1 MRLPFDRVAGLAALL
16 ALAAC
21 TTTPAPPTAEAGP
34 APLVLISLDAF
45 RADYLDRGDTPNL
58 DRLAR
63 EGVRAEWMN
72 PSYPALTFPNHFSLV
87 TGLRPDRHG
96 VVHNTMREEGLGQFR
111 VADLAA
117 VGDGR
122 WWRAEPIWIG
132 AEKAG
137 MRTAVW
143 AWPGGA
149 AEIDGVR
156 PTRWVP
162 YDPSI
167 SPSRRI
173 DDVLRWLQEPPATR
187 PRFAAL
193 YMEQVDNAGHDFG
206 PDAPQTRAA
215 VREADAAIGRL
226 VDALARS
233 GMLERV
239 NLVLVSDHGM
249 AAVKPGHVVTVEDI
263 VPMEDAAVVSIGQ
276 SVGMVPRAGRTGAVE
291 ERVLGRHDH
300 YQCWRKDELPAR
312 WHYGRNPRVP
322 PIVCQMDEGWDALHA
337 RDLARRKPGTTR
349 GSHGYDPALPSM
361 RAMFIAHGPAFGKGI
376 RIAAFDN
383 VDVYPLMTR
392 LLQLDTRDNDGD
404 ITPLLPA
411 LAPGAAALH

>member
-1 MRLPFDRVAGLAALL
+1 MRLPFDRVAWLAALL

-21 TTTPAPPTAEAGP
+21 TTTRPLPSAEP
-34 APLVLISLDAF
+34 VPLLLISVDAL
-45 RADYLDRGDTPNL
+45 RVDYLDRGDTPNL
-58 DRLAR
+58 DRLAQQ
-63 EGVRAEWMN
+63 GVRADWMN
-72 PSYPALTFPNHFSLV
+72 PSYPALTFPNHFTLV
-87 TGLRPDRHG
+87 TGLRPDHHG
-96 VVHNTMREEGLGQFR
+96 VVHNTMREEGLGAFR

-122 WWRAEPIWIG
+122 WWRAAPVWIE

-162 YDPSI
+162 YNPDIGPA
-167 SPSRRI
+167 RRI
-173 DDVLRWLQEPPATR
+173 QDVVRWLQEPAATR
-187 PRFAAL
+187 PRFVAL
-193 YMEQVDNAGHDFG
+193 YLEQVDNAGHDFG

-215 VREADAAIGRL
+215 VREVDAAIGML
-226 VDALARS
+226 VGALERS
-233 GMLERV
+233 RTLDRV

-249 AAVKPGHVVTVEDI
+249 AAVESGNVVTVEDI

-276 SVGMVPRAGRTGAVE
+276 SVGISPRAGRTEVVE
-291 ERVLGRHDH
+291 ARVLGRHDH
-300 YQCWRKDELPAR
+300 YQCWRKGELPPR
-312 WHYGRNPRVP
+312 WHYGSNPRVP
-322 PIVCQMDEGWDALHA
+322 AIVCQMDEGWDALPA
-337 RDLARRKPGTTR
+337 VDAAKRKPGTTR

-361 RAMFIAHGPAFGKGI
+361 RAMFIARGPAFRKGV
-376 RIAAFDN
+376 RLAAFDN

-392 LLQLDTRDNDGD
+392 LLHLHTPDNDGD
-404 ITPLLPA
+404 IAPLLPA
-411 LAPGAAALH
+411 LAPAGGSTD